1 MTWRGPVVL
10 ALLLVLGAGTGYAA
24 SLATSREAVAD
35 GVPAPVA
42 ASSPSMPVDPVPSYV
57 PDPTDPP
64 LPVDLPMGQGGVGTE
79 PFRHVFPVPRG
90 WVATPN
96 SANETKWTDPATPPS
111 WTYVLRV
118 EQVGS
123 ENETVERMLAERIE
137 DLTLAEDGFEVVAR
151 TGDSLTFSYVTDGHL
166 RFGILR
172 WLDVTGS
179 GFAEVEVAVTGR
191 EVDLPGM
198 AALVAQVTGGIR
210 RA

>member
-1 MTWRGPVVL
+1 MTWRGAAAL
-10 ALLLVLGAGTGYAA
+10 ALLLVLGAGTGYGAA
-24 SLATSREAVAD
+24 LATSRAAVAD
-35 GVPAPVA
+35 GVPTPVA
-42 ASSPSMPVDPVPSYV
+42 ASSPSVPVDSTPSYV
-57 PDPTDPP
+57 PDSADAP
-64 LPVDLPMGQGGVGTE
+64 LPVDLPMAEGAVGTA
-79 PFRHVFPVPRG
+79 PFRHVLPVPRG

-123 ENETVERMLAERIE
+123 ENEAVERMLAERIE
-137 DLTLAEDGFEVVAR
+137 DLTLAEDDFEVVAR

-198 AALVAQVTGGIR
+198 AALVAQVTAGIR